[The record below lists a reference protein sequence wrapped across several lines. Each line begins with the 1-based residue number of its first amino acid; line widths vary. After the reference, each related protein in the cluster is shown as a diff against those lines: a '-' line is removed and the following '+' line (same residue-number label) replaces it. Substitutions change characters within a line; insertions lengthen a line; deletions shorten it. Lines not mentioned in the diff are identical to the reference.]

1 MRKVYLII
9 FLLFLTCGTNE
20 TTDLESSV
28 EPLNIVDNKE
38 VEVDKNFES
47 NDLENSNFDDS
58 QTGSFNLPVF
68 NGECIYSETEAIQ
81 ELQALRESNNLEFE
95 INIIYQ
101 AGPAECAG
109 RVWGASMAQ
118 GAIIDINTS
127 YIDLIVGKTDL
138 NTQSRKE
145 VPSEYDRTSDLGPV
159 EANLLFDFSSFGDYI
174 TDIDYFSD
182 METYFFVGHQKSTI
196 YTFDPESEE
205 IISLIDLSSYIGT
218 TENWETGLL
227 SINPIKFED
236 NKLYFLAGYTDKEI
250 RVSISIFSYDYN
262 LDETKKEKELF
273 LSPQN
278 SNLDWLNCG
287 NIERF
292 NENTWVFCVGD
303 QDSLY
308 ALNETSLRTDL
319 YSGKLIMFSLTESFE
334 VIPANTPVYNP
345 EIFSPIGGDVR
356 PESVLS
362 TPGIKSKFEIEHI
375 LALGFR
381 NPWGFAIGDGYI
393 FAPDVGLNKVEEI
406 NFIDLN
412 SLEPKFYG
420 WPHKEGE
427 FYYAKDEIGKFWD
440 YEVKPIYSHAS
451 VDNRCANIGGAIHK
465 SNSLP
470 GWNEYFFFLDQCT
483 FEIFIINKSGEKVF
497 RTQSTSIS
505 SAPVVV
511 KNDKHGNIIISTYTG
526 QIFLLDLESLNF

>member
-1 MRKVYLII
+1 MKKSYLLI
-9 FLLFLTCGTNE
+9 FLLILGCGASE
-20 TTDLESSV
+20 TTDLESTNKS
-28 EPLNIVDNKE
+28 LNVVDDIE
-38 VEVDKNFES
+38 VEVNEDSESNNFE
-47 NDLENSNFDDS
+47 NNSLDDS
-58 QTGSFNLPVF
+58 RTGSFNLPVF

-81 ELQALRESNNLEFE
+81 ELQTLRELNNLDFE
-95 INIIYQ
+95 VNTIYQ
-101 AGPAECAG
+101 TGPAECAG
-109 RVWGASMAQ
+109 RVWGANLAQ

-127 YIDLIVGKTDL
+127 SIDLIVGKEDL
-138 NTQSRKE
+138 NSQSRAE
-145 VPSEYDRTSDLGPV
+145 VPSEYDRTSNLGSI
-159 EANLLFDFSSFGDYI
+159 EASLLFDFSSFGDYI
-174 TDIDYFSD
+174 TDIDYFKD

-196 YTFDPESEE
+196 YTLDPESKE
-205 IISLIDLSSYIGT
+205 IIPLLDLSNYIGT

-227 SINPIKFED
+227 SINPIKLED

-250 RVSISIFSYDYN
+250 RVSISIFSYDYD
-262 LDETKKEKELF
+262 LDLINKEKELF

-292 NENTWVFCVGD
+292 NDNTWIFCVGD

-319 YSGKLIMFSLTESFE
+319 YSGKLIMFSLSESFE
-334 VIPANTPVYNP
+334 VLPVRTPVYDP
-345 EIFSPIGGDVR
+345 EIFSPVGGDVR
-356 PESVLS
+356 PQSVLS

-381 NPWGFAIGDGYI
+381 NPWGFAVGDGYI

-412 SLEPKFYG
+412 SLEPKFFG

-483 FEIFIINKSGEKVF
+483 SEIFIINKSGEKVF

-511 KNDKHGNIIISTYTG
+511 KNDKFGNIIISTYTG
-526 QIFLLDLESLNF
+526 QIFLLDLGSLDF